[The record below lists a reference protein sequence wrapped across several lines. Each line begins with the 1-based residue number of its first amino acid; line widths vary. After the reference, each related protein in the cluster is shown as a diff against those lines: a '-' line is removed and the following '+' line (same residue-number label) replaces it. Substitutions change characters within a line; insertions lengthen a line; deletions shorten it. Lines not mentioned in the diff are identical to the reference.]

1 MSSSPVRTVTCSRD
15 PKASPVRGSP
25 RHWLRG
31 VTIGRFVEVR
41 RARWFQ
47 GPGSVCQQ
55 VAVVSEHMSYLSTKR
70 CAQMGQ
76 NWVIVCFHSDREQK
90 RKSALKFA
98 RR

>member
-15 PKASPVRGSP
+15 PKASPVRGSL

-31 VTIGRFVEVR
+31 VTIGRFAEVR

-55 VAVVSEHMSYLSTKR
+55 VTVVSEHMYYLSTKR
-70 CAQMGQ
+70 CAQMGH
-76 NWVIVCFHSDREQK
+76 NWVLMCFHSDGGQK

-98 RR
+98 GR